1 MNHRFNKIIVAIFCL
16 YIGGMFLLGL
26 VVPDREFS
34 EMENRYLQSFPKYSE
49 DGLQSGQYMKEMG
62 DYISDHMVFRDQW
75 VGFQSSC
82 EVLTGKKENNNVYF
96 GNDGSLLQKIEIE
109 DEAKLLE
116 KTEYINTL
124 ADNVEVPVHF
134 GLIPTASEIWKEK
147 LPEGAKTA
155 PQRQWI
161 ETLYQTVDVDTVDFF
176 AGLEPHQEEEIYY
189 KTDHHWT
196 SLGAYYGA
204 NSIFEHLQ
212 MEKINLTAY
221 EKCVVSESFYG
232 TVYSKSGAWWSQPDT
247 IEIYVPEQGKRVLSN
262 FRGKEQP
269 GKLYDYTKLDGK
281 DKYAFFLGGNQPL
294 CIVTSEASEE
304 QKLLLIR
311 DSFSDTLIPFL
322 SERFG
327 EIHLFDLRYN
337 RLSIKE
343 YVKENEIDRILVLYS
358 FENYV
363 EDENQFLLAR

>member
-1 MNHRFNKIIVAIFCL
+1 MNHRFYKIIVAIFCL

-109 DEAKLLE
+109 DVAKLLE
-116 KTEYINTL
+116 KTEYINML

-147 LPEGAKTA
+147 LPKGAQTA
-155 PQRQWI
+155 LQRQWI

-176 AGLEPHQEEEIYY
+176 EGLEPHQEEEIYY

-196 SLGAYYGA
+196 IETSFWAY
-204 NSIFEHLQ
+204 
-212 MEKINLTAY
+212 TD
-221 EKCVVSESFYG
+221 
-232 TVYSKSGAWWSQPDT
+232 P
-247 IEIYVPEQGKRVLSN
+247 
-262 FRGKEQP
+262 
-269 GKLYDYTKLDGK
+269 
-281 DKYAFFLGGNQPL
+281 
-294 CIVTSEASEE
+294 
-304 QKLLLIR
+304 
-311 DSFSDTLIPFL
+311 
-322 SERFG
+322 
-327 EIHLFDLRYN
+327 IH
-337 RLSIKE
+337 S
-343 YVKENEIDRILVLYS
+343 
-358 FENYV
+358 
-363 EDENQFLLAR
+363 